1 MSTATSRDGTRIGYT
16 RQGSGPP
23 VVLVDGALCH
33 RGFGPMPKLADELA
47 SAFTVYT
54 YDRRGRGESGDTAP
68 YAVAREV
75 EDLDAVIREAGGSA
89 SVCGLSSGAV
99 LALDAAARGV
109 PIRRLVLYEAPL
121 IVDDSRPPI
130 PADYVSRLTDLLA
143 ADRRGEAVA
152 QFMSLVGVPKMGILF
167 MRIMP
172 MWRKLKAVA
181 PTLAYDTA
189 LTARRQTGQPL
200 SPGEW
205 ASVNVPTLVIAG
217 GKSEAWMKN
226 ANAALAA
233 AVPGATHRILEG
245 QNHMVQAHALA
256 PLLET
261 YFAS

>member
-1 MSTATSRDGTRIGYT
+1 
-16 RQGSGPP
+16 
-23 VVLVDGALCH
+23 VD
-33 RGFGPMPKLADELA
+33 E
-47 SAFTVYT
+47 
-54 YDRRGRGESGDTAP
+54 
-68 YAVAREV
+68 
-75 EDLDAVIREAGGSA
+75 
-89 SVCGLSSGAV
+89 
-99 LALDAAARGV
+99 
-109 PIRRLVLYEAPL
+109 
-121 IVDDSRPPI
+121 SRPAI

-152 QFMSLVGVPKMGILF
+152 QFMTLVGVPKMGIVF
-167 MRIMP
+167 MRLMP

-205 ASVNVPTLVIAG
+205 ASVSVPTLVIAG

-256 PLLET
+256 PLLKT